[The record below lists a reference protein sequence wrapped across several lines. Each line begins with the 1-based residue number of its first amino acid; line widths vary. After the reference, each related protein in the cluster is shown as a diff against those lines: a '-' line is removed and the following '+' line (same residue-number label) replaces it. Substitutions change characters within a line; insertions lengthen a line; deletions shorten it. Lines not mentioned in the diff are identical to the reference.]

1 MRYCNKWK
9 IEWRKQ
15 NWYYLVE
22 TSKWRWTR
30 FKAEDI
36 IIDKKYAIK
45 ITNKENGR
53 EKEGI

>member
-22 TSKWRWTR
+22 TSRWRWTR

-45 ITNKENGR
+45 FTNEENNR
-53 EKEGI
+53 